1 MLTIGIDIDDTI
13 TNTFNMMKINFFKT
27 KNKDLID
34 NMEKIIRGYI
44 VNDVTIEFFKE
55 LKHSFVDEI
64 KVKKGAKE
72 AINKLKQE
80 GNKVIIITA
89 RADNYFGDAH
99 KLCYDYLVKQ
109 GILFDKIIVNCK
121 SKLETC
127 INEKIDILIDDSVDE
142 VNKALELGINAIL
155 VTSPLNVNR
164 KCSTKRFK
172 SWSLIYKYI
181 EQKYGNLKN

>member
-13 TNTFNMMKINFFKT
+13 TNTFKMMKINFFKT

-44 VNDVTIEFFKE
+44 VNDATVEFFKG

-89 RADNYFGDAH
+89 RADNYFGDAY

-121 SKLETC
+121 NKLETC
-127 INEKIDILIDDSVDE
+127 INEKMDIIIDFL
-142 VNKALELGINAIL
+142 
-155 VTSPLNVNR
+155 TTPLNVIR
-164 KCSTKRFK
+164 KCSAKRFK
-172 SWSLIYKYI
+172 NWSLIYKYI

>member
-1 MLTIGIDIDDTI
+1 MLTVGIDIDDTI

-27 KNKDLID
+27 KNKDLIN

-44 VNDVTIEFFKE
+44 VNDATVEFFKE

-89 RADNYFGDAH
+89 REIT
-99 KLCYDYLVKQ
+99 
-109 GILFDKIIVNCK
+109 ILAMLINFVMII
-121 SKLETC
+121 
-127 INEKIDILIDDSVDE
+127 
-142 VNKALELGINAIL
+142 
-155 VTSPLNVNR
+155 
-164 KCSTKRFK
+164 
-172 SWSLIYKYI
+172 
-181 EQKYGNLKN
+181 

>member
-1 MLTIGIDIDDTI
+1 MLTVGIDIDDTI

-44 VNDVTIEFFKE
+44 VNDATVEFFKG

-64 KVKKGAKE
+64 
-72 AINKLKQE
+72 
-80 GNKVIIITA
+80 
-89 RADNYFGDAH
+89 
-99 KLCYDYLVKQ
+99 
-109 GILFDKIIVNCK
+109 
-121 SKLETC
+121 
-127 INEKIDILIDDSVDE
+127 
-142 VNKALELGINAIL
+142 NKALELGINAIL

-164 KCSTKRFK
+164 KCSAKRFK
-172 SWSLIYKYI
+172 NWSLIYKYI